1 MKSTKVLILGATG
14 MLGHN
19 LFFQLANKDDLDV
32 YGTARN
38 IRSVEWAFPQ
48 KKLEKIRL
56 GVDAEN
62 FDTIIRAM
70 ASIQP
75 DIVVNCIGLIKQS
88 PGAKDPLSAITV
100 NAQLPHRI
108 SLVCKT
114 AGARMIHFGTDC
126 AFDGKKGGYTEEDPS
141 DAKDLYG
148 RTKYLGEVEYPH
160 CITLRTSIIGHELKG
175 KRGLLEWFLAKEGKV
190 RGFTNAIYSGFPTVE
205 MAGIIAD
212 HVIPNTDLAG
222 LYHVS
227 SDSISKYD
235 LLQLVAERY
244 GKQIEVEPFDDFCC
258 DRSLDSSRFQSVT
271 GYEPPPWPQLVEKMY
286 NHSIKMRYRLDI

>member
-14 MLGHN
+14 MLGHT
-19 LFFQLANKDDLDV
+19 LFSELTDKNDLDV

-38 IRSVEWAFPQ
+38 IRAVEWAFPQ
-48 KKLEKIRL
+48 KKLEKIRQ

-62 FDTIIRAM
+62 FDTIIRAVT
-70 ASIQP
+70 STKP
-75 DIVVNCIGLIKQS
+75 DIVINCIGLIKHVPMAQ
-88 PGAKDPLSAITV
+88 DPLSAINV

-114 AGARMIHFGTDC
+114 AGARMVHFSTDC
-126 AFDGKKGGYTEEDPS
+126 AFDGKKGGYTEQDAS

-175 KRGLLEWFLAKEGKV
+175 KRGLVEWFLSQEGKV
-190 RGFTNAIYSGFPTVE
+190 RGFTRAIYSGFPTVE
-205 MAGIIAD
+205 MARIIGD
-212 HVIPNTDLAG
+212 YVMPNRDLTG

-227 SDSISKYD
+227 SNPISKYD

-244 GKQIEVEPFDDFCC
+244 GKQIEIEPFDDFCC
-258 DRSLDSSRFQSVT
+258 DRSLDSSRFKDVT
-271 GYEPPPWPQLVEKMY
+271 GYNPPPWPDLVEKMY
-286 NHSIKMRYRLDI
+286 KHSMKNAP